1 MSHYLAA
8 FNLAPLSPDKDV
20 LLLTAVLA
28 LLTHAWFKK
37 YELTDVFT
45 LSVLLGILPS
55 LPVALSALHALL
67 SSTIISKLSAYL
79 AFYVFLLLSIT
90 AYCLSPFHPLY
101 QYPGPYLAKLSNFY
115 STYIAASGKQHLHFE
130 RMHEKYGPIVRL
142 GPNVL
147 LIVDVD
153 LLPSLL
159 NLPRG
164 PMWDGRRISGKCGQG
179 IAKGNLIGA
188 RNMQI
193 HADARKV
200 WNRAFTTTSVKKYE
214 PIVIRGIAQLVDELK
229 AHCRSQCPTA
239 NLTQY

>member
-28 LLTHAWFKK
+28 LVSLEYQTCYRKCGLIVSWQLAHAWFKK

-55 LPVALSALHALL
+55 LPVALSALHAPL

-79 AFYVFLLLSIT
+79 AFYVFLLLSII
-90 AYCLSPFHPLY
+90 AYRLSPFHPLY

-115 STYIAASGKQHLHFE
+115 SMYIAASGKQHLHFE

-142 GPNVL
+142 GAFVAAIATSNC
-147 LIVDVD
+147 DD
-153 LLPSLL
+153 H
-159 NLPRG
+159 
-164 PMWDGRRISGKCGQG
+164 G
-179 IAKGNLIGA
+179 I
-188 RNMQI
+188 
-193 HADARKV
+193 
-200 WNRAFTTTSVKKYE
+200 
-214 PIVIRGIAQLVDELK
+214 P
-229 AHCRSQCPTA
+229 
-239 NLTQY
+239 